1 MPPIISEHTQ
11 IQPQSHP
18 TEIRACVQQSP
29 SPPLCLLGLKMC
41 FCGCPTLPKTLRQG
55 WTRPAGWRNLHRG
68 AVLGQKRLSPDSAP
82 SENSHFSFLTKMA
95 KNGDLT
101 VNDLGMESS
110 KWYSP
115 GDVGQIDPCPRGHLI
130 SPGKW
135 LWDVFVGT
143 NMARAS
149 QALPAQDLLNWFC

>member
-55 WTRPAGWRNLHRG
+55 WIRPAGWRNLHRG

-101 VNDLGMESS
+101 VNDSGMESS

-115 GDVGQIDPCPRGHLI
+115 DRSLPQRTFDLPREMVMGCFCWYKHGQSKPSSSSSGFAEL
-130 SPGKW
+130 
-135 LWDVFVGT
+135 V
-143 NMARAS
+143 
-149 QALPAQDLLNWFC
+149 LLKC